1 MKISE
6 EKSITSQI
14 YKQSD
19 LRKTAPDALFGMHD
33 AFKTSLENT
42 IKEKMQYQFVSH
54 LVQSELQS

>member
-1 MKISE
+1 MYLGK
-6 EKSITSQI
+6 I